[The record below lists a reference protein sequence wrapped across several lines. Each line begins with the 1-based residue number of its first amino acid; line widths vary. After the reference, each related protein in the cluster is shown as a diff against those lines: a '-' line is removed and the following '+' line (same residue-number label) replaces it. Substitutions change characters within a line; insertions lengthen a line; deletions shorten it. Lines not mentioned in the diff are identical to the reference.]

1 MGQEQSAS
9 AINNAG
15 VKPTQV
21 KQKAN
26 LKDIV
31 VVSSKLPENQNELL
45 DEDIANIEAITL
57 SRPILQNMSGE
68 LDYNRIPRL
77 NSGPLTEMILRYQ
90 FHLTECAEAVS
101 FDQNVLSKRIKEL
114 DSLASKVNKN
124 LNEHQKNIDHA
135 INQLQKVT
143 EVSTM
148 LKRIEINLKQTKQL
162 FVVLNEQLPTR
173 DQIKDPEYQNIDRQ
187 STIN

>member
-15 VKPTQV
+15 VKPAHV
-21 KQKAN
+21 KQRAN

-57 SRPILQNMSGE
+57 SRPILQNLSGE
-68 LDYNRIPRL
+68 LDYSKIPRL